1 MALIKIPVEAATAV
15 PPKQIAIYPVNGVAA
30 GTVRYTVPAGRVFN
44 GSFYGA
50 TAMINGAS
58 IAVNVP
64 YPVTLLAGTI
74 VASDTTNVNTSLIGV
89 ESAA

>member
-15 PPKQIAIYPVNGVAA
+15 PPKQIAIYPINGVTA

-44 GSFYGA
+44 GTIFGTSA
-50 TAMINGAS
+50 QINGQVIS
-58 IAVNVP
+58 FSSV
-64 YPVTLLAGTI
+64 YPVTLLAGTV
-74 VASDTTNVNTSLIGV
+74 VASSTTTENTSLIGI